1 MMTHSKKLTQSQF
14 NLQEGTVY
22 AVNIRSDEFDR
33 NLNTN
38 EMVEYLESKCEGWFM
53 PCYTTDHPNQFLF
66 EKQKDIK
73 HYKAWAG
80 WVTFTKQI

>member
-22 AVNIRSDEFDR
+22 GANIVMEDFDR
-33 NLNTN
+33 DD
-38 EMVEYLESKCEGWFM
+38 MVEYLEAKCKGWFM
-53 PCYTTDHPNQFLF
+53 PCYTTDQPNQFIF
-66 EKQKDIK
+66 QYQSDVK

-80 WVTFTKQI
+80 WTTFTKQI

>member
-22 AVNIRSDEFDR
+22 GANIAMEDFDR
-33 NLNTN
+33 DD
-38 EMVEYLESKCEGWFM
+38 MVEYLEAKCEGWFM
-53 PCYTTDHPNQFLF
+53 PCYTPDKPNQFLF
-66 EKQKDIK
+66 QKQKDIK

-80 WVTFTKQI
+80 WKTFQAMI

>member
-22 AVNIRSDEFDR
+22 GVNIRSDDFDK
-33 NLNTN
+33 NFNTN
-38 EMVEYLESKCEGWFM
+38 DIVEYLEAKCEGWFM
-53 PCYTTDHPNQFLF
+53 PCYTTEHPNQFLF
-66 EKQKDIK
+66 EKEKDIK

-80 WVTFTKQI
+80 WKTFQSII

>member
-22 AVNIRSDEFDR
+22 GVSIPSDDFD
-33 NLNTN
+33 TN
-38 EMVEYLESKCEGWFM
+38 AMVEYLEAKCMGWFM
-53 PCYTTDHPNQFLF
+53 PCYTTKNPNQFLF
-66 EKQKDIK
+66 QFQSDTK

-80 WVTFTKQI
+80 WTEFTKQI

>member
-22 AVNIRSDEFDR
+22 AANIRSEDF
-33 NLNTN
+33 NTDD
-38 EMVEYLESKCEGWFM
+38 MVAYLEAKCEGWFM
-53 PCYTTDHPNQFLF
+53 PCYTTEYPNQFLF

-80 WVTFTKQI
+80 WKTFQSMI

>member
-14 NLQEGTVY
+14 NLKEGTVY
-22 AVNIRSDEFDR
+22 SVNIPSDDFD
-33 NLNTN
+33 TN
-38 EMVEYLESKCEGWFM
+38 DMVDYLEAKCQGWFM
-53 PCYTTDHPNQFLF
+53 PCYTTEHPNQFLF

-80 WVTFTKQI
+80 WKTFQKMI